1 MWVCKDCGSNN
12 DDSLTACEV
21 CGCTDKLEPSVDSSS
36 SAGGSSVSSTPPSSV
51 SPFASGGTSSA
62 SGPSGFSPSLT
73 PSGVSHPASTPPPL
87 SSTPPSASGTSLIPP
102 SGVSTH
108 STSGTITSSR
118 RKTILKIIIAVVY
131 FVVVG
136 IISIPLW
143 LADYG
148 LGAVFIEV
156 TIPVGVFYT
165 LLIGC
170 KNLKWGTLLTKIID
184 IFACVLTFI
193 FLILSLFSLSHGMGV
208 YILANIIPI
217 LVPIVPIMIAVNIVY
232 SVILIKHGNKKLG
245 IVSII
250 IPLIALG
257 LQVVFIFVPVIA
269 GY

>member
-51 SPFASGGTSSA
+51 S
-62 SGPSGFSPSLT
+62 
-73 PSGVSHPASTPPPL
+73 HI
-87 SSTPPSASGTSLIPP
+87 ASGTSLIPP

-143 LADYG
+143 LADG
-148 LGAVFIEV
+148 GIGAVFTCV
-156 TIPVGVFYT
+156 TIPVGVIYT

-184 IFACVLTFI
+184 IFASVLTFI
-193 FLILSLFSLSHGMGV
+193 MFIISLFSLSDGMAG
-208 YILANIIPI
+208 YILFDFGFI
-217 LVPIVPIMIAVNIVY
+217 LITSVSPVMGAVNIVY
-232 SVILIKHGNKKLG
+232 SAILIKHGNKKLG

-257 LQVVFIFVPVIA
+257 LQCVFSFVLIG